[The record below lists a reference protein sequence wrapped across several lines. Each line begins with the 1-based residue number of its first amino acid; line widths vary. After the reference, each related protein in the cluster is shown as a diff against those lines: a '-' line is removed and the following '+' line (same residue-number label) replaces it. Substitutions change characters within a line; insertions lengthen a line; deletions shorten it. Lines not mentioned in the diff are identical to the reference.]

1 MVAIR
6 CTDKPSGNPS
16 PTPSKLLEQ
25 LQGKG
30 YYSFFSSENWTPTV
44 NLYETDLEYLVCVD
58 LAGVDKEK
66 IEIEVVNGSLR
77 LRGNR
82 NVPMWTEGPETPN
95 VRVRMHLMEIDHG
108 SFARRG
114 IAAERSPRTDQRAV
128 SGWNVVGRY
137 CRRNIDEEH

>member
-6 CTDKPSGNPS
+6 CADKPSRNPS
-16 PTPSKLLEQ
+16 PSPTKLLEH

-30 YYSFFSSENWTPTV
+30 YYSFFSHENWTPNV
-44 NLYETDLEYLVCVD
+44 NLYETDGQYLVCVD

-66 IEIEVVNGSLR
+66 IEIEVVDGALR

-82 NVPMWTEGPETPN
+82 AVPMWTAEAANPG

-108 SFARRG
+108 AFARDV
-114 IAAERSPRTDQRAV
+114 ELPQ
-128 SGWNVVGRY
+128 NVHQEQITAHYRDGMLWVVLPKK
-137 CRRNIDEEH
+137 H

>member
-6 CTDKPSGNPS
+6 LTDKPSRNPS
-16 PTPSKLLEQ
+16 PSPNKLLEQ

-30 YYSFFSSENWTPTV
+30 YYSFFSHEHWTPNV

-66 IEIEVVNGSLR
+66 IEIEVVDGRLR

-82 NVPMWTEGPETPN
+82 NVPMWTDGPETPN

-108 SFARRG
+108 SFARDV
-114 IAAERSPRTDQRAV
+114 ELPQ
-128 SGWNVVGRY
+128 NVHHEQINARY
-137 CRRNIDEEH
+137 RDGMLWVVLPKKH

>member
-6 CTDKPSGNPS
+6 CADKPSGSPS

-30 YYSFFSSENWTPTV
+30 YYSFFSSENWTPNV

-66 IEIEVVNGSLR
+66 IEIEVVDGRLR

-82 NVPMWTEGPETPN
+82 NVPMWTDGPETPN

-108 SFARRG
+108 SFARDV
-114 IAAERSPRTDQRAV
+114 ELPQ
-128 SGWNVVGRY
+128 NVHHEQINARY
-137 CRRNIDEEH
+137 RDGMLWVVLPKKH

>member
-6 CTDKPSGNPS
+6 CADKPSRNPS
-16 PTPSKLLEQ
+16 PSPTKLLEH

-30 YYSFFSSENWTPTV
+30 YYSFFSHENWTPNV
-44 NLYETDLEYLVCVD
+44 NLYETDGQYLVCVD
-58 LAGVDKEK
+58 LAGVDKDK
-66 IEIEVVNGSLR
+66 IEIEVIDGRLR

-108 SFARRG
+108 SFARDV
-114 IAAERSPRTDQRAV
+114 ELPQ
-128 SGWNVVGRY
+128 NVHHEQINARY
-137 CRRNIDEEH
+137 HDGMLWVVLPKKH

>member
-6 CTDKPSGNPS
+6 CTDKPSGSASPS
-16 PTPSKLLEQ
+16 PTKLLEQ

-30 YYSFFSSENWTPTV
+30 YYSFFSSENWTPNV

-66 IEIEVVNGSLR
+66 IEIEVVDGRLR

-82 NVPMWTEGPETPN
+82 MVPMWTGGPETAN

-108 SFARRG
+108 SFARDV
-114 IAAERSPRTDQRAV
+114 ELPQ
-128 SGWNVVGRY
+128 NVHHEQIVARY
-137 CRRNIDEEH
+137 RDGMLWVVLPKKH